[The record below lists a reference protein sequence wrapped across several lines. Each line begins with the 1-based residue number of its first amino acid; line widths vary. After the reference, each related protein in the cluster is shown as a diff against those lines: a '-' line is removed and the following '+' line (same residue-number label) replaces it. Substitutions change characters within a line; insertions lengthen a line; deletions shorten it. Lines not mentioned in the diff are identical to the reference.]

1 MPKNKHTEKL
11 KELANECSKVAWY
24 KIKSIHT
31 QKYSWVSMN
40 MNEQS
45 KKEIKKIIPFTIASK
60 IKYIGINLTKEVKNM
75 DPDTYITV
83 LKEIK
88 DDLNT
93 SKDIWVSGLE
103 NIKIA
108 ILPQC
113 NLHIFNAITIKIPT
127 DFFAE
132 MEKSILKFIRTSRY
146 FK

>member
-1 MPKNKHTEKL
+1 
-11 KELANECSKVAWY
+11 
-24 KIKSIHT
+24 
-31 QKYSWVSMN
+31 MN

-93 SKDIWVSGLE
+93 SKDI
-103 NIKIA
+103 
-108 ILPQC
+108 
-113 NLHIFNAITIKIPT
+113 
-127 DFFAE
+127 
-132 MEKSILKFIRTSRY
+132 
-146 FK
+146 